1 VAARALEEL
10 TGLPAA
16 YARLNDG
23 QREAVDSLEST
34 VVIAG
39 PGSGKTETLAIK
51 AALLLQHIPAPRGLA
66 CITYTRA
73 AAREI
78 RARVVELGVRPGR
91 RLVAGTL
98 HSFCLREILQPY
110 AALVGEPDLAQREV
124 VGSKSAARV
133 LAKANAEGGTDISG
147 VDLQVLRRASVAG
160 EDLSDRFSLLQAAT
174 MTRYESLLADN
185 NLIDFDG
192 MIHEALR
199 LARSHPLIVELTA
212 ARFPWLLVDEYQ
224 DLGAPLHVLVQ
235 TLRESREV
243 EIFAVGDPDQTI
255 LQFTG
260 ADAEYLEALEQAG
273 YHAVVLPINYRCAP
287 SIVIAAASAL
297 QRDRGYKPDPK
308 RQDDGEVI
316 TREVGGGM
324 RTQMRVVVD
333 DLLPAL
339 LGRFKPHEIAV
350 LYTGKGWYADQIVD
364 ALRGGDVAYSLERDT
379 RFSQLGEIVGWL
391 QRSAQWS
398 IDAWSE
404 RQGRFRDLADDLHE
418 FLADAGHP
426 AGRTALSAAEFLH
439 PLLEESVDPEAP
451 LGTWLGGL
459 VDALGLEDILDRG
472 GVHAQDQEALTDL
485 LNVIRRDQS
494 LVVQD
499 FAGPI
504 RRPGR
509 IVVTTY
515 HSSKGREF
523 DAVILPGLQDGI
535 MPSAWKPRGR
545 QWRFANVDDQRK
557 LFYVGVTRARHTL
570 ALLWSPLGENRF
582 GDPGEWARSRFVD
595 GILEQL

>member
-1 VAARALEEL
+1 MAARAPEEL

-16 YARLNDG
+16 CARLNDG
-23 QREAVDSLEST
+23 QREAVDSASST

-51 AALLLQHIPAPRGLA
+51 AAMLLQEIPAPCGLA

-78 RARVVELGVRPGR
+78 RGRVIELGVRPGR

-98 HSFCLREILQPY
+98 HSFCLREILRPY
-110 AALVGEPDLAQREV
+110 AALVGRPDLAQREV
-124 VGSKSAARV
+124 VGSKAAARV
-133 LAKANAEGGTDISG
+133 LTQANAKAGAAVSG
-147 VDLQVLRRASVAG
+147 VDLQVMRRGSVAG
-160 EDLSDRFSLLQAAT
+160 EELDDRFSQPKIAA
-174 MTRYESLLADN
+174 MTGYEALLAN
-185 NLIDFDG
+185 NNVIDFDG

-199 LARSHPLIVELTA
+199 LARQHPVIVELTA

-235 TLRESREV
+235 TLRDSGEV

-260 ADAEYLEALEQAG
+260 ADAEYIEALEKTG

-287 SIVIAAASAL
+287 SIVVAAAAAL
-297 QRDRGYKPDPK
+297 QRDRGYEPDP
-308 RQDDGEVI
+308 RREGDGEI
-316 TREVGGGM
+316 IRREVDGGM
-324 RTQMRVVVD
+324 REQSQAVVA
-333 DLLPAL
+333 DLLPFL
-339 LGRFKPHEIAV
+339 FKRFKPEEIAI
-350 LYTGKGWYADQIVD
+350 LYTGKGWYADQIVG
-364 ALRGGDVAYSLERDT
+364 ALRDGDIVYSLERDT

-391 QRSAQWS
+391 QRCAQWS

-404 RQGRFRDLADDLHE
+404 RQGRFRDLADDLCDY
-418 FLADAGHP
+418 LVDAGHP
-426 AGRTALSAAEFLH
+426 AGRTALAAAEFLF
-439 PLLEESVDPEAP
+439 PLLEEPVDPEAP
-451 LGTWLGGL
+451 LAEWLGGFI
-459 VDALGLEDILDRG
+459 DALGLQDILTLG
-472 GVHAQDQEALTDL
+472 KVHAQDEEALADLVDGIRTDEA
-485 LNVIRRDQS
+485 

-523 DAVILPGLQDGI
+523 DAVILPGLQDGVI
-535 MPSAWKPRGR
+535 PSAWKRRGGGW
-545 QWRFANVDDQRK
+545 QFSNIDDQRK
-557 LFYVGVTRARHTL
+557 LFYVGMTRARHTL

-582 GDPGEWARSRFVD
+582 GDPDEWPRSRFVD
-595 GILEQL
+595 VILEQL